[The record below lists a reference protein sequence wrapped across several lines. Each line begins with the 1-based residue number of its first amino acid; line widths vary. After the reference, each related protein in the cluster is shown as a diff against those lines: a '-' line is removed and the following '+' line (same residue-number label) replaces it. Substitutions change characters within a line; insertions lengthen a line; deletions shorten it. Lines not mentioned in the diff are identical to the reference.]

1 MTKQDYKEIVYNAFR
16 QTNSRA
22 NHILYMRTFRFGVM
36 RNMNP
41 VEQEVFLNTINEM
54 IQEGLVSY
62 EGKESGLDFLRLT
75 EAGFEELYDCRPD
88 YDIAESLMDLFRKNK
103 YNVDQIIPMRNIN
116 LQFLPNL
123 NPKEQDRFEIVA
135 NTLIDAGFIYYED
148 GKEKPIAGFILKE
161 QGFQYIYY
169 NTPDIRSLF

>member
-1 MTKQDYKEIVYNAFR
+1 
-16 QTNSRA
+16 
-22 NHILYMRTFRFGVM
+22 
-36 RNMNP
+36 
-41 VEQEVFLNTINEM
+41 
-54 IQEGLVSY
+54 
-62 EGKESGLDFLRLT
+62 
-75 EAGFEELYDCRPD
+75 
-88 YDIAESLMDLFRKNK
+88 
-103 YNVDQIIPMRNIN
+103 MRNIN
-116 LQFLPNL
+116 LQFLPSL